1 MLHETAKERKERMCR
16 NVVTHWSEKFEF
28 SQKFNSEGM
37 TEACDINVAVKT
49 LGTIYDL
56 LSIE

>member
-1 MLHETAKERKERMCR
+1 MLREIAKERKERMCR
-16 NVVTHWSEKFEF
+16 NVVTRWSEKFEF
-28 SQKFNSEGM
+28 SQEFNSEG
-37 TEACDINVAVKT
+37 TSEACGINVIVKT